1 MNARQRYY
9 FLRHQERL
17 LNWQI
22 ETVEKQIR
30 IERERKRIAI
40 RNLRWAHKRFKL
52 GIQRVIE
59 ANRVAYLSVVHSQH

>member
-1 MNARQRYY
+1 MNARERYY

-40 RNLRWAHKRFKL
+40 RNLRWANLRHKL
-52 GIQRVIE
+52 GIPQVIE
-59 ANRVAYLSVVHSQH
+59 ANRMMLLSVVRSRH